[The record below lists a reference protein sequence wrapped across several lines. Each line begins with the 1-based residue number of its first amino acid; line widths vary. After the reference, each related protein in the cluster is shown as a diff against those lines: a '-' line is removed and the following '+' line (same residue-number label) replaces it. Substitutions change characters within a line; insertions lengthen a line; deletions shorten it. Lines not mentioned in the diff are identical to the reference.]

1 MQSCAYNSKF
11 AYGSNAQGLNGY
23 RGDLNNF
30 FGIQMSG
37 TYPEYY
43 LNSGLVLNNRNFNE
57 ANK

>member
-43 LNSGLVLNNRNFNE
+43 LNSGLVLNNRN
-57 ANK
+57 